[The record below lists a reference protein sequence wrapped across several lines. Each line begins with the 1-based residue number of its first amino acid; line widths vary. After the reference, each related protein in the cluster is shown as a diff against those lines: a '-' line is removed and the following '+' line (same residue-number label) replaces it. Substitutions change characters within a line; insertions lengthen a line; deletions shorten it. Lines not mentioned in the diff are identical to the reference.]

1 MVSKTHT
8 PDTPDVGELRGPFAG
23 CAAAKRVG
31 ASLGHLREQQRLDVA
46 GAEYR
51 SAIERSNVSVHAN
64 GRAGARHQINRR
76 RAPGDS
82 GPHQAIESRQRGF
95 DQRRRRF
102 GSHVCARQ
110 RQYDRR
116 SWCLVVAR
124 GFGLPGAYVHQGT
137 RAFSRRRWCGRRR
150 SVLCATPQFGASD
163 LDPDI
168 VSASRGNDT
177 EALAREKGI
186 LGQHALCRA
195 DFVQDAPRLVREQLL
210 EDTSNRLGRQ
220 RIARQTGLPSLGDDV
235 GPVAHVHDER
245 VPIHED
251 DRLQK

>member
-1 MVSKTHT
+1 MVSKTQT
-8 PDTPDVGELRGPFAG
+8 PDAPEVGELRGPFAG
-23 CAAAKRVG
+23 CTAAKCVG

-46 GAEYR
+46 GAEHAG
-51 SAIERSNVSVHAN
+51 AIERSYLSVHAN
-64 GRAGARHQINRR
+64 RRPGARHQIDRR
-76 RAPGDS
+76 RATGGS
-82 GPHQAIESRQRGF
+82 GPHETLESRQRGL
-95 DQRRRRF
+95 DQRRRCI
-102 GSHVCARQ
+102 GSHRRARQ
-110 RQYDRR
+110 RQHDGR
-116 SWCLVVAR
+116 SWCFVLAR
-124 GFGLPGAYVHQGT
+124 GFGLPGANVHQGT
-137 RAFSRRRWCGRRR
+137 GALSGRRWRRGRR
-150 SVLCATPQFGASD
+150 AAFWTTPQFSASD

-168 VSASRGNDT
+168 VAASRRNDT
-177 EALAREKGI
+177 EALAREEGI

-195 DFVQDAPRLVREQLL
+195 DFVQDAPRLVRKQLL